1 MSGAR
6 EAAPLPRPL
15 ARTLGSAAP
24 ADVVRTAA
32 RRAMLENG
40 FVPDVPEAVRDEVQR
55 ASAAGP
61 EGGGEVRDLRDLP
74 WSSIDND
81 SSRDLDQLEVV
92 ERLDGGDV
100 RLRVAIADVDATVR
114 RGSPTDAFAAVNAT
128 SVYTGV
134 ETFPML
140 PERLSTDLTS
150 LGEHDERRA
159 LVIELIVAASGD
171 VRSQDVYLANV
182 ANRAKLA
189 YDDVGA
195 WLEGKGSLPP
205 SATPEVREQLRLQHA
220 VAQSLRAVRERA
232 GALDFDTIE
241 ARSVV
246 CPDGTVDVEL
256 TRKTRANELIEDFMI
271 AANVTMA
278 RFLDDRGSPSIRRVV
293 RKPERW
299 RRIVLLA
306 EGLGAT
312 LPAEPDSGALEAFL
326 ADRRRRDPDHFA
338 DLSLAVVK
346 LIGPGEYV
354 LHVPGAD
361 ADDGHFGL
369 AAQDYTHATAP
380 NRRFAD
386 LVTQRLLKAVLAG
399 APPPYTNDEL
409 ATIAAHCTE
418 REDAARKVERQV
430 RKVAAAVALGGAA
443 GRRFDAI
450 VTGTNDRGTFV
461 RLIDPPVEGR
471 VVRGEGGLDVGDRV
485 RVSLLSTDPSRGFI
499 DFAAEQGSASG
510 DGPLTSSRPA
520 ADSRRGP

>member
-1 MSGAR
+1 
-6 EAAPLPRPL
+6 
-15 ARTLGSAAP
+15 
-24 ADVVRTAA
+24 
-32 RRAMLENG
+32 
-40 FVPDVPEAVRDEVQR
+40 
-55 ASAAGP
+55 
-61 EGGGEVRDLRDLP
+61 
-74 WSSIDND
+74 
-81 SSRDLDQLEVV
+81 
-92 ERLDGGDV
+92 
-100 RLRVAIADVDATVR
+100 
-114 RGSPTDAFAAVNAT
+114 
-128 SVYTGV
+128 
-134 ETFPML
+134 
-140 PERLSTDLTS
+140 
-150 LGEHDERRA
+150 
-159 LVIELIVAASGD
+159 
-171 VRSQDVYLANV
+171 
-182 ANRAKLA
+182 
-189 YDDVGA
+189 
-195 WLEGKGSLPP
+195 
-205 SATPEVREQLRLQHA
+205 
-220 VAQSLRAVRERA
+220 
-232 GALDFDTIE
+232 
-241 ARSVV
+241 
-246 CPDGTVDVEL
+246 
-256 TRKTRANELIEDFMI
+256 MI

-471 VVRGEGGLDVGDRV
+471 VVRGEQGLDVGDKV
-485 RVSLLSTDPSRGFI
+485 RVTLLSTDPARGFI
-499 DFAAEQGSASG
+499 DFAAAS
-510 DGPLTSSRPA
+510 
-520 ADSRRGP
+520 

>member
-1 MSGAR
+1 VTATSRRG
-6 EAAPLPRPL
+6 
-15 ARTLGSAAP
+15 GAAP
-24 ADVVRTAA
+24 ADVVRAA
-32 RRAMLENG
+32 AHRAMLENG
-40 FVPDVPEAVRDEVQR
+40 FVPDVPDAVRAEVER
-55 ASAAGP
+55 ASPAPDGAAG
-61 EGGGEVRDLRDLP
+61 VRDLRHLP

-81 SSRDLDQLEVV
+81 SSRDLDQLEVA
-92 ERLDGGDV
+92 EPLAGGDV
-100 RLRVAIADVDATVR
+100 RLRVAVADVDLMVR
-114 RGSPTDAFAAVNAT
+114 RGSSTDAFAAVNAT

-150 LGEHDERRA
+150 LGENAERQA
-159 LVIELIVAASGD
+159 VVIELVVAAGGD
-171 VRSQDVYLANV
+171 VRSGDVYVARV

-195 WLEGKGSLPP
+195 WLEGKGTLPP
-205 SATPEVREQLRLQHA
+205 SATPEVQEQLRLQDTLA
-220 VAQSLRAVRERA
+220 RSLRAVRERA

-256 TRKTRANELIEDFMI
+256 TRKSRANELIEDFMI

-278 RFLDDRGSPSIRRVV
+278 RFLDERGSPSIRRVV

-299 RRIVLLA
+299 RRIVDLA
-306 EGLGAT
+306 AGLGAA
-312 LPAEPDSGALEAFL
+312 LPEEPDSRVLEGFL
-326 ADRRRRDPDHFA
+326 AERRRRDPDHFA

-354 LHVPGAD
+354 LHVPGIAGG
-361 ADDGHFGL
+361 DDGHFGL
-369 AAQDYTHATAP
+369 AAHDYTHATAP

-399 APPPYTNDEL
+399 APPPYANNEL

-430 RKVAAAVALGGAA
+430 RKVAAAVALGAAA
-443 GRRFDAI
+443 GRTFDAI

-471 VVRGEGGLDVGDRV
+471 VVRGEAGLDVGDRV
-485 RVSLLSTDPSRGFI
+485 RVSLLSTDPGRGFI
-499 DFAAEQGSASG
+499 DFAVEQV
-510 DGPLTSSRPA
+510 
-520 ADSRRGP
+520 